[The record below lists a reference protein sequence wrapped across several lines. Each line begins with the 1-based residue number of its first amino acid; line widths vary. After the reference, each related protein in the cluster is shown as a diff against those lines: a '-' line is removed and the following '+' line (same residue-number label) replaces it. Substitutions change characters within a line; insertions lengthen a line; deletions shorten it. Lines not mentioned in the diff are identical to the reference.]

1 MNVKHNMKGVTMN
14 ETTSQEAALK
24 AIHRFRTELEELL
37 ENVRKTERLMGRF
50 GGLVED
56 ASSAV
61 IHDEV
66 GDSELGPQQVVEK
79 FLREHPGKFLT
90 PRLIAKRI
98 QEQGFNPK
106 NPKFWVTQVRNC
118 CKRAEEKHIA
128 ESKDIEGKKRY
139 AGKQSL
145 DMKVHEGDQETVTT

>member
-1 MNVKHNMKGVTMN
+1 MKRDIKDIAMSEMTGHK
-14 ETTSQEAALK
+14 AALK
-24 AIHRFRTELEELL
+24 AIHQFRTELEGFL
-37 ENVRKTERLMGRF
+37 ENVRQTETLMGRF

-61 IHDEV
+61 IHEELT
-66 GDSELGPQQVVEK
+66 DSELGPQQVVEK
-79 FLREHPGKFLT
+79 FLREHPAKFLT

-118 CKRAEEKHIA
+118 CKRAEEKGIA
-128 ESKDIEGKKRY
+128 ESKDVEGKKRY
-139 AGKQSL
+139 AGKQSP
-145 DMKVHEGDQETVTT
+145 DMKAHEGDRETVTT